1 MVSSFIH
8 LIRNDS
14 NAFLFMAEM
23 YLIVYM
29 YHYFFIHSC
38 VDGHLDCFHVL
49 AIVNS
54 AAVNIGE
61 CVFFGFGFFR
71 VYI

>member
-1 MVSSFIH
+1 MLGCRGSGRTRYSEGLVA
-8 LIRNDS
+8 RVVGNK
-14 NAFLFMAEM
+14 
-23 YLIVYM
+23 
-29 YHYFFIHSC
+29 
-38 VDGHLDCFHVL
+38 DCFHVL

-61 CVFFGFGFFR
+61 CGFFGFGFFR